1 MKRVLRKQ
9 DGVVLVVC
17 MIMLLLITLFALAA
31 INMSTVNLRTT
42 TNSQIRAEAV
52 AAAQQAIEE
61 VVSTNFSATPDLA
74 ARSLTVTIPPGTG
87 GATYAVTIPVPECKN
102 IMTFRN
108 EELDFDNDW
117 RLLDSGQVKTD
128 LPNLSSAGS
137 QLQVFRQWEV
147 TATVVPESTGSG
159 AAVTLHQGIAQV
171 VEANSSCD

>member
-1 MKRVLRKQ
+1 MKPALHQQR
-9 DGVVLVVC
+9 GVVLVVS

-31 INMSTVNLRTT
+31 ISMSTVNLRTT
-42 TNSQIRAEAV
+42 TNSQIRAESV
-52 AAAQQAIEE
+52 AAAQQAIEQ
-61 VVSTNFSATPDLA
+61 VVSTNFTATPDPT
-74 ARSLTVTIPPGTG
+74 ARSFTVTIPPGTG
-87 GATYAVTIPVPECKN
+87 GATYAVTVPVPECKN
-102 IMTFRN
+102 VITFRN
-108 EELDFDNDW
+108 EELDFESDW
-117 RLLDSGQVKTD
+117 RLLDSGQLKTN